1 MEEAKMND
9 FFKTYWLDLLLVVIF
24 ICLLAFSYKRGK
36 KKFVKQVVLSL
47 VIQAEKALGSG
58 TGDLKYNL
66 VVTNIYKVL
75 PLILRLLITEKEL
88 DKLIQDAVDYL
99 KEYLQRDKN
108 LLGYEDEYLKMKSAI
123 EWQN

>member
-1 MEEAKMND
+1 MND

-75 PLILRLLITEKEL
+75 PFILRLLITEKEL